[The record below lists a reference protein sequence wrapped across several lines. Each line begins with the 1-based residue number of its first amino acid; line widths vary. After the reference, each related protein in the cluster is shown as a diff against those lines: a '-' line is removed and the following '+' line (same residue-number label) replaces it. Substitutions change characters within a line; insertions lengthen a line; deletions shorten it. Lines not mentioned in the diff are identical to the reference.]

1 MVLGSDGLFDVLPNK
16 TISRVVGKMG
26 SSAQKVCNELVKE
39 ANKKKVTS
47 VVPSD
52 LYYIGC
58 DAPFISVQSGMFPK
72 IRSRNGSGRTTSR

>member
-39 ANKKKVTS
+39 VKKRLGQDDITLM
-47 VVPSD
+47 VVQFRHSE
-52 LYYIGC
+52 
-58 DAPFISVQSGMFPK
+58 VRRSGH
-72 IRSRNGSGRTTSR
+72 S